1 MCDRAK
7 RWHDFVGKIDFASP
21 TKHAVEVT
29 QESTSFMKD
38 NI

>member
-7 RWHDFVGKIDFASP
+7 RWHDFVGKTGFASH
-21 TKHAVEVT
+21 TKHAVETT
-29 QESTSFMKD
+29 QESTSFMRY